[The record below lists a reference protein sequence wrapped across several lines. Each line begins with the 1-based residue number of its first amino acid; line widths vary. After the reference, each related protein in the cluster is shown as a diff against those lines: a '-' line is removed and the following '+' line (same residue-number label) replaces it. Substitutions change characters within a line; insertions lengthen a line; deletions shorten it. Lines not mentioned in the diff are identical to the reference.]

1 MLSILPSLS
10 FNSLVRKSSVSI
22 YSNIL
27 WSIEDGIVLLCWQ
40 WKSGE
45 VTTLK
50 IGMALLMHHIFV
62 AVAVAVAVAI
72 VDDVAIAIAIAIAT
86 YNILPSLSSLCCQ
99 ECSTV
104 Q

>member
-10 FNSLVRKSSVSI
+10 FSSLDRKSSVSI

-50 IGMALLMHHIFV
+50 IGMALLMHHTFVAIAVAAVV
-62 AVAVAVAVAI
+62 AVAVG
-72 VDDVAIAIAIAIAT
+72 DDVAIAIAIAIA
-86 YNILPSLSSLCCQ
+86 ILIPSLSSLCCQ
-99 ECSTV
+99 KCF
-104 Q
+104 